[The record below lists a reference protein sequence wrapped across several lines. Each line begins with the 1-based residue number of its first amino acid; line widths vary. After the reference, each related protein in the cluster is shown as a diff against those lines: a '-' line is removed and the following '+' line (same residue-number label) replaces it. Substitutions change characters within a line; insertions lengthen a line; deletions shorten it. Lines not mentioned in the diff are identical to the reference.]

1 VPNPGYPWWLTAA
14 VLTAAFA
21 ALLWYVLGGWE
32 RPWLVTPLAA
42 ALSAVCALATLLTAM
57 ALSLA
62 LSEPAETPPPPART
76 EATEVTD
83 RAATPQRTGPS
94 TTARP
99 APTVASPPPS
109 AAPSSA
115 SASASA
121 TASASASAGAR
132 TP

>member
-14 VLTAAFA
+14 VLTGAFA

-42 ALSAVCALATLLTAM
+42 ALSVVCALAALLSAM

-62 LSEPAETPPPPART
+62 VTEPAEAPPHPAWT
-76 EATEVTD
+76 EATGVTN
-83 RAATPQRTGPS
+83 RAATPATGPS

-99 APTVASPPPS
+99 APTVASPSPS
-109 AAPSSA
+109 AAPSPA
-115 SASASA
+115 SAS
-121 TASASASAGAR
+121 ASASASAGAR